1 MQIKNMSVNELKS
14 LIKETVEETLEE
26 FFADADAGKEIREEV
41 KQRLIASREAH
52 KKNAKKGIP
61 AEEVYKRLGLNVQ

>member
-1 MQIKNMSVNELKS
+1 MQIKDMSVNELKS

-26 FFADADAGKEIREEV
+26 FFADVDAGKEVREEV
-41 KQRLIASREAH
+41 KQRLIASKEVH
-52 KKNAKKGIP
+52 SSKKGIP

>member
-1 MQIKNMSVNELKS
+1 MQIKDMSVNELKS

-41 KQRLIASREAH
+41 KQRLIASREVH
-52 KKNAKKGIP
+52 KNGKKGIP

>member
-1 MQIKNMSVNELKS
+1 MQIKDMSVNELKS

-41 KQRLIASREAH
+41 KARLIASREAY
-52 KKNAKKGIP
+52 KNGKKGIP
-61 AEEVYKRLGLNVQ
+61 AEEVYKKLGLNVQ